1 MTVRHIL
8 KSKAI
13 DKVLT
18 ITPDSKVHEAA
29 KILSEKRIGALIVSK
44 DGVSLD
50 GMLSERDI
58 VRELGKRGTEVLDE
72 PVSSL
77 MTAKVITAAP
87 GDTAVQVLEKM
98 TKGRFRHLPVLEDG
112 TMIGVISIGDA
123 VKHRI
128 EEIEAENTALTDM
141 IVGHG

>member
-1 MTVRHIL
+1 MTVRQIL
-8 KSKAI
+8 KSKAQGA
-13 DKVLT
+13 VLS
-18 ITPDSKVHEAA
+18 IKPDAMVHEAA
-29 KILSEKRIGALIVSK
+29 KLLSEKRIGALIVSK
-44 DGVSLD
+44 DGKSLD

-58 VRELGKRGTEVLDE
+58 VRELGARGVGIMDE
-72 PVSSL
+72 RVSEL

-87 GDTAVQVLEKM
+87 GDTTVQVLEKM
-98 TKGRFRHLPVLEDG
+98 TKGRFRHLPVVEDG
-112 TMIGVISIGDA
+112 QMIGVVSIGDA